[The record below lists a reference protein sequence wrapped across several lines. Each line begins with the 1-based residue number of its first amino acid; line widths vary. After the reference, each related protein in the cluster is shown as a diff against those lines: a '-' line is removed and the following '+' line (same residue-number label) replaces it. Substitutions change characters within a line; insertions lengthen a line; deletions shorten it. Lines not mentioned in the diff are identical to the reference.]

1 MQSTRFDDYKKDI
14 IRAYTALKNE
24 NELSP
29 NLLRHTPAK
38 LKQECIDVFP
48 ERYSDKDRN
57 TFTAFFG
64 RKDSAA
70 AYFRELDLSNPSV
83 FKPLN
88 TFLKNTE
95 GIATSDKN
103 IELLAWLI
111 DYQPRPHQPLAI
123 GEIGKAFNLG
133 NDTDTH
139 EISKPN
145 EIYEDNKRG
154 GEEREAHEEKPEENL
169 VDAIPGAGLGAETD
183 ETAAPQKTIFGIPA
197 KFKKTVIAFL
207 AAAIILTGSY
217 VAYKLSPH
225 ECMYWDGLKYQ
236 EIACNEKVEG
246 AAVIAIDTFELAHVK
261 LITDLSSITRNDI
274 RKIYYSKE
282 SGEVKFYTG
291 KGENPKDTRKR
302 LLPMTEYI
310 YEKYVQNRPVK

>member
-24 NELSP
+24 NKLSP

-38 LKQECIDVFP
+38 LKQECIDMFP

-64 RKDSAA
+64 KKDSVAE
-70 AYFRELDLSNPSV
+70 YFRELDLSNPSL

-95 GIATSDKN
+95 AIATSDKN

-133 NDTDTH
+133 NDTATN

-145 EIYEDNKRG
+145 EIDDDNK
-154 GEEREAHEEKPEENL
+154 GESEEMKAHEAGPKEKL
-169 VDAIPGAGLGAETD
+169 IDATPMDLLGAETG
-183 ETAAPQKTIFGIPA
+183 ETTTGAKTIFGIPD

-236 EIACNEKVEG
+236 EIACNVKVEG

-261 LITDLSSITRNDI
+261 LITDLSSITRKDI

-310 YEKYVQNRPVK
+310 YEKYVQNRLVK